1 MNSFVVRL
9 FVFLTEVLSVIII
22 GLVIILGVVVMI
34 EKNFFIGL
42 AVAVGGTVV
51 FTAIFGFAAIF
62 IEIHKDLRAIREI
75 AEMKN

>member
-1 MNSFVVRL
+1 MNSFVVKL

-22 GLVIILGVVVMI
+22 GLVIVLGVVVMV
-34 EKNFFIGL
+34 EKNVFIGL

-51 FTAIFGFAAIF
+51 FTSIFGFAAIF